1 MRREEIHLTLHLYK
15 GSLRTSYW
23 PSRRPS
29 SRRTSSTTPPSKA
42 RCQIWI
48 RQASFY
54 HPNLKSSPNSGF
66 FPPSQLSFCFWL
78 STDDG
83 DNYGTPL
90 SYATAEEDNE
100 LTLTD
105 YSGFVLAVAGRKVV
119 TDVAANSGE
128 WTAICVSWYEQLNA
142 CLALEF

>member
-1 MRREEIHLTLHLYK
+1 MTLQSYK
-15 GSLRTSYW
+15 GSRRTSSW
-23 PSRRPS
+23 PSRRPT
-29 SRRTSSTTPPSKA
+29 SRRTSSTTPPSTE

-54 HPNLKSSPNSGF
+54 HPNLKSSPNSVF
-66 FPPSQLSFCFWL
+66 LPPSQLSFCFWL

-119 TDVAANSGE
+119 TDVAANGGD
-128 WTAICVSWYEQLNA
+128 WTAICVSWYEQLKA
-142 CLALEF
+142 CLALEFWWTVF

>member
-1 MRREEIHLTLHLYK
+1 MLFVRKIGQFFTH
-15 GSLRTSYW
+15 
-23 PSRRPS
+23 
-29 SRRTSSTTPPSKA
+29 PPLGAGADVIDGWSPPKL
-42 RCQIWI
+42 
-48 RQASFY
+48 SFE
-54 HPNLKSSPNSGF
+54 SSPISF
-66 FPPSQLSFCFWL
+66 KFRSFLPQLSFCFWL

-119 TDVAANSGE
+119 TDVAANGGD
-128 WTAICVSWYEQLNA
+128 WTAICVSWYKQLNA
-142 CLALEF
+142 CVALEFCWTVF